1 MSRDLRGALSII
13 VLLGSTLP
21 VLAEEPTNILSPNVY
36 DSYTADP
43 AESYVVEM
51 SGDQADEGGGSVSSY
66 ESQSAARA
74 PECRAYYPAV
84 IGSARSST
92 GTICEQ
98 SDGSLRMVNAPSGD
112 LRTDEQLVGYCRE
125 YQQAVDGDND
135 VRTAHG
141 TVCWQSEGSWRVVRP
156 ATQTFADAPR
166 EIFES
171 TYAAREP
178 ERDYESFAPR
188 TSRPAIVEEYREPET
203 YYEPR
208 RRMPMHEEPLRSAR
222 LYPVPSY
229 TPSYRSVNRAPSFG
243 ERMHRLFDWRRLN
256 TRPRDYRRHD
266 RRDND

>member
-1 MSRDLRGALSII
+1 MSRDLRGALSVI
-13 VLLGSTLP
+13 VLLIGTLP
-21 VLAEEPTNILSPNVY
+21 ALAEEPATTLPSTVY
-36 DSYTADP
+36 DRYTADP

-51 SGDQADEGGGSVSSY
+51 SDAQASDDAAASSY
-66 ESQSAARA
+66 EPQRVAQA
-74 PECRAYYPAV
+74 PVCRAYYPAV
-84 IGSARSST
+84 IGSERSST

-98 SDGSLRMVNAPSGD
+98 SDGSLRMVNVPSGD
-112 LRTDEQLVGYCRE
+112 LRTDERLVGYCRE
-125 YQQAVDGDND
+125 YQQVIDGDSEA
-135 VRTAHG
+135 RTAHG
-141 TVCWQSEGSWRVVRP
+141 TVCWQAEGSWRVVRP
-156 ATQTFADAPR
+156 ATLTFADAPR

-188 TSRPAIVEEYREPET
+188 ASRPATIEEYRAPET

-229 TPSYRSVNRAPSFG
+229 APNYRSVNRAPSFT
-243 ERMHRLFDWRRLN
+243 ERMHRLFDWRSN
-256 TRPRDYRRHD
+256 TRSRDYRRYD